1 MNSLLKI
8 ELKVV
13 HIDFVAFSKPGAST
27 DGGASGASMRGTQ
40 ISGGSID
47 EAKMLS
53 NHNWHK
59 TGQVRIYDPT
69 FKQCHQ
75 DRNPVTNIDLTI
87 ISSYF
92 ENDLF

>member
-1 MNSLLKI
+1 MSRVRGIFLQNIKSILHTRNHLG
-8 ELKVV
+8 VV
-13 HIDFVAFSKPGAST
+13 MYSADKKKCHEYCY
-27 DGGASGASMRGTQ
+27 
-40 ISGGSID
+40 